1 MLKRTVITIGLG
13 FLGGWAA
20 TLFSLPLAWMLG
32 SLFMVMC
39 FSLLGVKT
47 GVDKRVHRTAISLLG
62 LFIGSRIQAD
72 ELSGLVFW
80 YPSVLAMLVYMVL
93 MLVGGFWIF
102 NRASIGRMN
111 AMFCAYPGSMNSALV
126 LAERANGDLRWIA
139 ISHSLRLVTV
149 VSGAAIL
156 ASFFVHDV
164 TLNIA
169 PTSLTLVDSLPL
181 LLAPLCW
188 WLGRLLRI
196 PLPEFLG
203 PMAAGTII
211 ANLGFGPSLPAWIVL
226 AAFLILGASVGARFS
241 GSHWSLVISMGRYGI
256 TFALFA
262 LGVATLMAWLVSS
275 VTQLAFVAVLL
286 ALLPGGVGEMAVI
299 AMVMGIDPVYVVS
312 HHILRLLLLIFM
324 TPLMVR
330 IANAPARVQER

>member
-1 MLKRTVITIGLG
+1 MLKRTVITVGLG
-13 FLGGWAA
+13 SVGGWLA

-39 FSLLGVKT
+39 LSLMGVKT
-47 GVDKRVHRTAISLLG
+47 GVDKRLHRIAIALLG
-62 LFIGSRIQAD
+62 LFIGSRIQAE
-72 ELSGLVFW
+72 ELVGLIQW

-93 MLVGGFWIF
+93 MLFGGFWIF
-102 NRASIGRMN
+102 NRAYIGRMN
-111 AMFCAYPGSMNSALV
+111 AIFCAYPGSMNSALV

-149 VSGAAIL
+149 VSGAAFV
-156 ASFFVHDV
+156 ASFFVDDV
-164 TLNIA
+164 TLDSPPSA
-169 PTSLTLVDSLPL
+169 LALVDILPL

-203 PMAAGTII
+203 PMAAGGII
-211 ANLGFGPSLPAWIVL
+211 ANLGFDYSLPTGIVL
-226 AAFLILGASVGARFS
+226 AAFLVLGASVGSRFS
-241 GSHWSLVISMGRYGI
+241 GTQWSQLVSMGRYGI

-262 LGVATLMAWLVSS
+262 LVVAALMAWLVSS
-275 VTQLAFVAVLL
+275 FTQLAFVAVLL
-286 ALLPGGVGEMAVI
+286 ALIPGGVGEMAVI

-312 HHILRLLLLIFM
+312 HHILRLLILIFM
-324 TPLMVR
+324 TPLMLR
-330 IANAPARVQER
+330 IVNQPIK